1 MAEEKNL
8 TNEELEQAAGGKRLS
23 RAPQG
28 ELQGGGTVVPDA
40 GDSNDGGN
48 DGGPTVG
55 GVDPIDD
62 PAFQ

>member
-8 TNEELEQAAGGKRLS
+8 TNEELEQAAGGKRIA

-48 DGGPTVG
+48 DGPTHDG
-55 GVDPIDD
+55 GTPIDD